1 MAEPL
6 AETDE
11 TDGVGDVLKEIF
23 QPIHEEFKELIG
35 ENEGKKSFIGGS
47 IKIFTILLNSRA
59 TTLTKIKNV
68 LRLRMN
74 SPTFVAAPGQG
85 IGNKNMKRRHSM
97 FKIKTLAT
105 NCSG

>member
-11 TDGVGDVLKEIF
+11 TNGIGDVLKEIF

-68 LRLRMN
+68 LRL
-74 SPTFVAAPGQG
+74 ST
-85 IGNKNMKRRHSM
+85 
-97 FKIKTLAT
+97 KISLDLWPEQKQR
-105 NCSG
+105 SEE